1 MAASPASE
9 ELEERMAALEEKL
22 SKYNAIIE
30 KMTEV
35 VNSDSRELVNE
46 FARLREELDRIRQ
59 EYDQRVQEYEKK
71 IRRKQQAMVTLKPRV
86 VMLDGTVVEEYDLR
100 LALRS
105 ELAAQYPYHVLGL
118 AIIDEIRAVRES
130 ISAGVNRVL
139 SWIESIV
146 KQELRERELEE
157 DRQIRFRRLIGRVL
171 TPEERE
177 RELTELEAKI
187 DEAMKAAKRAQASR
201 AGA

>member
-1 MAASPASE
+1 
-9 ELEERMAALEEKL
+9 MAALEEKL
-22 SKYNAIIE
+22 SKYNAIID

-59 EYDQRVQEYEKK
+59 EYDQRVQEYEK

-118 AIIDEIRAVRES
+118 PIIDEIRAVRES
-130 ISAGVNRVL
+130 VSAGVNRVL